1 MHFLAGS
8 STPVRWRDVVAV
20 IDLDGKITTSDTADF
35 LRRAEKDGIVELA
48 GEDLPK
54 CFILAVPQKRSRRP
68 LKRVRRRVIL
78 SHLST
83 AALGGRAA
91 VSLI

>member
-1 MHFLAGS
+1 MFLHAGAG
-8 STPVRWRDVVAV
+8 TVVRGED
-20 IDLDGKITTSDTADF
+20 IIGIFDLDGKITTSDTADF
-35 LRRAEKDGIVELA
+35 LRRAEKDGVMELA

-68 LKRVRRRVIL
+68 MKRTRRRVIL

-83 AALGGRAA
+83 AALGGRAT